1 MEVEGHVVGFGEDVE
16 VDVVEFEEIV
26 HFEGTCGGHDGLI
39 FGVFWMGR
47 FGVGGWLNEKEERQR
62 IHNRMRQTSR

>member
-26 HFEGTCGGHDGLI
+26 HFEGTCGGHDGLS
-39 FGVFWMGR
+39 FGVC
-47 FGVGGWLNEKEERQR
+47 FGWGGLVLEGG
-62 IHNRMRQTSR
+62 

>member
-39 FGVFWMGR
+39 FGVC
-47 FGVGGWLNEKEERQR
+47 FGWGGLVLEGG
-62 IHNRMRQTSR
+62 

>member
-39 FGVFWMGR
+39 FGVCVLDGEVWCWR
-47 FGVGGWLNEKEERQR
+47 VAE
-62 IHNRMRQTSR
+62 

>member
-39 FGVFWMGR
+39 FGVF
-47 FGVGGWLNEKEERQR
+47 FGWGGLVLEGG
-62 IHNRMRQTSR
+62 